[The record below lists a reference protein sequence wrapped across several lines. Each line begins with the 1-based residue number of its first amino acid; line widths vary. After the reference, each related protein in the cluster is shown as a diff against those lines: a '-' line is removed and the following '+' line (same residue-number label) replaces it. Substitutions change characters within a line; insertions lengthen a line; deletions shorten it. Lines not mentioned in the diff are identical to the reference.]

1 MNTDELTSGG
11 IRTTDAE
18 KKEFAAKS
26 LEWNAGQPA
35 ILKKFPELKNAE
47 GLNALRHVHSAG
59 GSPAKDAATG
69 GEGK

>member
-35 ILKKFPELKNAE
+35 ILKKFPELKDAG
-47 GLNALRHVHSAG
+47 GLNALRHDSA
-59 GSPAKDAATG
+59 SPAKKDAATG
-69 GEGK
+69 GKGK